1 MKLITRSIFFNLL
14 IAIAEGIVPFTFVFL
29 IKRLFDFTELLVAD
43 GASSSTVFTM
53 FFAIMPSIMMMS
65 FPIAVLLG
73 TMMVYSRMT
82 SDREVITLY
91 ASGYTVKQLLLPAIT
106 IGIVTTLLLLWWGH
120 RIAPKGSRVFQAAAI
135 DVVQK
140 TATAGIKPGI
150 FTPLGG
156 MVFSPSAVREGKMYG
171 LKLFEQK
178 DDGIAG
184 IITAPTAQLSF
195 YEDQNIL
202 LMHMQDGVLHQ
213 TPASNR
219 DVVIQYDD
227 FLVSIIIPN
236 IVSRYATPGR
246 FARTLSDSTLKKEII
261 EHRSAFGKA
270 SQEKIK
276 KYWFKELKKR
286 EIELASRTA
295 QPMACF
301 IMAFLGAILGL
312 RSRSAKRSACYSLTV
327 AAVFVYYT
335 LLSFGSSYAEDGV
348 ISAWLGVWIPNGI
361 SMIISGYLYWSMS
374 DR

>member
-1 MKLITRSIFFNLL
+1 MTLISRSIFFNLL

-43 GASSSTVFTM
+43 GASSSTILTM

-82 SDREVITLY
+82 TDREVIALY
-91 ASGYTVKQLLLPAIT
+91 ASGYSVKQLLIPALT
-106 IGIVTTLLLLWWGH
+106 IGLITTALLLWWGH

-135 DVVQK
+135 EVVQK

-156 MVFSPSAVREGKMYG
+156 MVFSPTSVRDGKMYG

-178 DDGIAG
+178 EDGIAG
-184 IITAPTAQLSF
+184 VITSPTAQLSF
-195 YEDQNIL
+195 HEEENIL

-213 TPASNR
+213 TPSPDR

-227 FLVSIIIPN
+227 FLVSIVIPN
-236 IVSRYATPGR
+236 ILNRYATPGR
-246 FARTLSDSTLKKEII
+246 LARTFSDETLETNIRELKKALTI
-261 EHRSAFGKA
+261 EPDENIR
-270 SQEKIK
+270 
-276 KYWFKELKKR
+276 KYYHKELKKC
-286 EIELASRTA
+286 EIEIASRTA
-295 QPMACF
+295 QPMACI
-301 IMAFLGAILGL
+301 IMAFLGAVLGL

-327 AAVFVYYT
+327 AAVFIYYS
-335 LLSFGSSYAEDGV
+335 LLSFGSNYAEDGV
-348 ISAWLGVWIPNGI
+348 VSAWLGVWVPNII
-361 SMIISGYLYWSMS
+361 SIIASGYLYWSMS

>member
-1 MKLITRSIFFNLL
+1 
-14 IAIAEGIVPFTFVFL
+14 
-29 IKRLFDFTELLVAD
+29 
-43 GASSSTVFTM
+43 
-53 FFAIMPSIMMMS
+53 MMMS

-82 SDREVITLY
+82 SDREVIALY
-91 ASGYTVKQLLLPAIT
+91 ASGYTVKQLLVPAIT
-106 IGIVTTLLLLWWGH
+106 IGLITTILLLWWGH

-135 DVVQK
+135 EVVQK

-156 MVFSPSAVREGKMYG
+156 MVFSPTSVREGKMYG

-178 DDGIAG
+178 EDGIAG

-195 YEDQNIL
+195 IEDQNIL
-202 LMHMQDGVLHQ
+202 LMHLQDGVLHQ
-213 TPASNR
+213 TPTPDR
-219 DVVIQYDD
+219 DVVILFDD

-236 IVSRYATPGR
+236 IVSQFATPGR
-246 FARTLSDSTLKKEII
+246 FARTLSDSTLKYEIDDKKTAI
-261 EHRSAFGKA
+261 TKA
-270 SQEKIK
+270 PDEKIR
-276 KYWFKELKKR
+276 KYYYKELKKR

-327 AAVFVYYT
+327 AAVFIYYS
-335 LLSFGSSYAEDGV
+335 LLSFGSNYAEDGV
-348 ISAWLGVWIPNGI
+348 VSAWLGMWMPNFI
-361 SMIISGYLYWSMS
+361 SIAVSGYLYWSMS